1 MAGRLSASFLSV
13 TVHRNGRPTAA
24 PRPMDVALV
33 ARLVNPVTGEVLGAR
48 AFEFRASAG
57 ETVGAGKFV
66 AGLGPGEGAPL
77 FEKPVPLPDV
87 AILDLRFTVFY
98 QNDLGPIIGAVINRV
113 IDLAVGKV
121 PFAGD
126 LLGPRLHV
134 KIGDR
139 ISEEY
144 GRQSLLLNA
153 PPAGEPVRA
162 LALELDAPETVRGV
176 YLVEATGR
184 TAAKVSPPTVFIEAG
199 EIAATV
205 VLVVGV
211 EPAPPKKGATKVVR
225 PAGRTAKGASRR
237 PSKRT

>member
-1 MAGRLSASFLSV
+1 MAGRLSASLISI

-33 ARLVNPVTGEVLGAR
+33 ARLVNPVTGELLAAR
-48 AFEFRASAG
+48 AFGFRASAG
-57 ETVGAGKFV
+57 ETVGAGKLV
-66 AGLGPGEGAPL
+66 AGLEPGEGAPL

-87 AILDLRFTVFY
+87 AVLDLRLTVLY
-98 QNDLGPIIGAVINRV
+98 QNDLGPILGAVINKV
-113 IDLAVGKV
+113 VDLLASKV
-121 PFAGD
+121 PIAGE
-126 LLGPRLHV
+126 LVGPRLHV

-162 LALELDAPETVRGV
+162 IALELDAPETVRGV
-176 YLVEATGR
+176 YVMEATGR

-211 EPAPPKKGATKVVR
+211 EPAPPKKAATKAVR

-237 PSKRT
+237 PAKRT